1 MYTNPI
7 ENDLKRGQ
15 FHHLYLLYGEEPY
28 LKRTYKHKL
37 IRALVRPDDQMNFN
51 HYQGKDID
59 EKSLMDLGDTLPFF
73 ADHRVILVEDSLFF
87 KTKHDAFAKYIEK
100 GIPEGTIY
108 IFVESAVDK
117 RNGCF
122 KASVKSQDCQPV
134 LFETLKER
142 DLMTWIG
149 ARLRRAGKMMRRQAW
164 EDFHTRTGSSMDLM
178 DTEFEKLMSYVGDR
192 EEITVEDVDTICAG
206 QAESRIFDMIS
217 AISEKNADKVMSYYQ
232 GLLESKEDP
241 LGILAL
247 IERQFRQLL
256 LAKEMDA
263 QHYDNAAIAK
273 TSGMPSFYV
282 NRNLNLARRFTI
294 SDMKKLLKDAAD
306 LEERAKSGR
315 INPRL
320 AVEVLM
326 LSYCN

>member
-7 ENDLKRGQ
+7 ESDLNRGTY
-15 FHHLYLLYGEEPY
+15 HHLYLLYGDEPY

-37 IRALVRPDDQMNFN
+37 VRKLVRPDDQMNFS
-51 HYQGKDID
+51 HYQGKDVD
-59 EKSLMDLGDTLPFF
+59 EKAIMDQADTLPFF
-73 ADHRVILVEDSLFF
+73 ADFRVILIEDSNFF
-87 KTKHDAFAKYIEK
+87 KNKHDAFADYIKK
-100 GIPEGTIY
+100 GIPETTIF

-117 RNGCF
+117 RNSCF
-122 KASVKSQDCQPV
+122 KAIVKSEDCQPV

-149 ARLRRAGKMMRRQAW
+149 NRLKKAGKKMRRQAW
-164 EDFHTRTGSSMDLM
+164 EDFHTRTGESMDQM
-178 DTEFEKLMSYVGDR
+178 DTEFEKLLSYVGDR
-192 EEITVEDVDTICAG
+192 PEITVEDVDSICAG
-206 QAESRIFDMIS
+206 QAEAKVFDMIS

-256 LAKEMDA
+256 LAKEMEA
-263 QHYDNAAIAK
+263 EHYDNAAISK
-273 TSGMPSFYV
+273 TSGMYPYYV
-282 NRNLNLARRFTI
+282 SKNLNLARRFQVRDI
-294 SDMKKLLKDAAD
+294 KSLLRDAAD
-306 LEERAKSGR
+306 LEERAKTGR
-315 INPRL
+315 VNPRL

-326 LSYCN
+326 MTYCR